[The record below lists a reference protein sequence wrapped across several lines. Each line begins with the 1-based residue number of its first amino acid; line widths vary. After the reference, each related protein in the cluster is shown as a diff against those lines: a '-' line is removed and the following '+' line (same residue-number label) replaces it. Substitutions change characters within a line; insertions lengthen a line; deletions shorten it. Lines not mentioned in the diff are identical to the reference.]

1 MQARD
6 PSHQPE
12 SVQAFL
18 AGVPPFDR
26 LPSLELAALAAGSRV
41 ALYLKDE
48 SVPLE
53 GLAGGW
59 LCCVQ
64 RGGLRL
70 RGPDGGPARDDLR
83 GQGECFGLGAVPGAG
98 PGARE
103 AIALEDTFLVRLPGE
118 VFAAVCRRHPE
129 VAAYFDDALAQAK
142 SESRTAGLAAC
153 PEPDDG
159 DYLFTRQVG
168 EVASRGLVRVPR
180 GTDLRQAARVMEA
193 GQVGS
198 VLVCEDS
205 GAVIGIVTDRDLRR
219 AVATGL
225 PLDVTVETVMSAPVE
240 AVVAETSCFEGL
252 IRMTGAGIRHLLVA
266 RDGEPAGMV
275 TASDLLLAHG
285 RSPMALLRAI
295 RRADDAA
302 DLEALCR
309 NIRPMAAALA
319 ARGAAA
325 VAVAHLLTLLAEQ
338 VLARLLGLL
347 EKRCGPS
354 PAPCRWLALGA
365 AGRREMLPA
374 TGLSL
379 AVVPDDGGDAVIA
392 RAARTYLQALL
403 PMLGEGLGRCGLRA
417 GRCGLYLGDPR
428 ALFDPTGFAADGDP
442 LDHEASLEGFDAR
455 ELPGCGREAPAAV
468 REAVP
473 GLPPPV
479 LEAMLRAAVARPA
492 PLGLYKGCL
501 MERDGATAA
510 RLDVAGRGS
519 RPLTALAR
527 LAALRFGIGAT
538 GTVARLE
545 ALARH
550 AHLPAATVGAA
561 VDAFGFFE
569 GERLLALLAAGDGPG
584 REEAAL
590 APETISPRRRHA
602 YKAAFAALENLR
614 LALAGGLCAH
624 EGAP

>member
-26 LPSLELAALAAGSRV
+26 LPPLELAALAAGSRV

-48 SVPLE
+48 PVPVE
-53 GLAGGW
+53 GGDGGW

-70 RGPDGGPARDDLR
+70 RGPDDGRARDDLR
-83 GQGECFGLGAVPGAG
+83 GPGECFGLGAVPGAV
-98 PGARE
+98 PGACQ
-103 AIALEDTFLVRLPGE
+103 ATALEDTFLVRLPGE
-118 VFAAVCRRHPE
+118 AFAAVCRRHPE
-129 VAAYFDDALAQAK
+129 VAAYFHDALGQARAD
-142 SESRTAGLAAC
+142 SRAANLAAC

-159 DYLFTRQVG
+159 DYLFTRLAG
-168 EVASRGLVRVPR
+168 EVASRSLVRVPR
-180 GTDLRQAARVMEA
+180 GTDLPQAARVMEA

-198 VLVCEDS
+198 VLVCEAS

-225 PLDVTVETVMSAPVE
+225 PLSATVETLMSAPVAAMAAE
-240 AVVAETSCFEGL
+240 AACFEGL
-252 IRMTGAGIRHLLVA
+252 LRMTGAGIRHLLVT

-295 RRADDAA
+295 RRADDAD

-309 NIRPMAAALA
+309 NIRPLAAALA

-325 VAVAHLLTLLAEQ
+325 GAVSHILTLLAEQ
-338 VLARLLGLL
+338 VLARLLALL

-379 AVVPDDGGDAVIA
+379 AVVPGDGGDAVIA

-403 PMLGEGLGRCGLRA
+403 PRLGEGLDRCGLRG
-417 GRCGLYLGDPR
+417 GRSGLCLGDPR

-455 ELPGCGREAPAAV
+455 ELPGCGREAP
-468 REAVP
+468 EADRGLVP
-473 GLPPPV
+473 SPPPPV
-479 LEAMLRAAVARPA
+479 LDAMLRAAVARPA
-492 PLGLYKGCL
+492 PLGLYKGRL
-501 MERDGATAA
+501 MERDGGSASV
-510 RLDVAGRGS
+510 LDVAGRGS
-519 RPLTALAR
+519 RPVTALAR
-527 LAALRFGIGAT
+527 LAALHGGITAT
-538 GTVARLE
+538 GTVSRLE
-545 ALARH
+545 ALARRGL
-550 AHLPAATVGAA
+550 LPGETARAA
-561 VDAFGFFE
+561 VEAFGFFE
-569 GERLLALLAAGDGPG
+569 GERLLAMLAAGDGPG
-584 REEAAL
+584 REEVAL

-602 YKAAFAALENLR
+602 YKAAFAALEGLR
-614 LALAGGLCAH
+614 LALAAGLGAEGGV
-624 EGAP
+624 P